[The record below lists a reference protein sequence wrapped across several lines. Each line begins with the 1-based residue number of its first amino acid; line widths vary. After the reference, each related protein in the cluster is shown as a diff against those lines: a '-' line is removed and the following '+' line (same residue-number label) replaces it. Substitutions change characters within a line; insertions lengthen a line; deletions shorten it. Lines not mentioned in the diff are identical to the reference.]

1 MLDKKIGSIFDSP
14 ISIWFERFKGWHR
27 HVGSLFAAARDRT
40 RFRLGLVARVLSI
53 FCVPSLSRCGGIRR
67 LLTYKN
73 IKGKGVKRS
82 ERTNGRNERQKSPL
96 EMIYVFVSSYNS
108 SRKRGKAMNI
118 ILLHGIGGV
127 SLS

>member
-67 LLTYKN
+67 LLAYKN
-73 IKGKGVKRS
+73 IKGKGVRKKDQKN
-82 ERTNGRNERQKSPL
+82 ERTKRETEEPIRNDLRVCVKL
-96 EMIYVFVSSYNS
+96 
-108 SRKRGKAMNI
+108 
-118 ILLHGIGGV
+118 
-127 SLS
+127 